1 MNPWS
6 GLRRLPRQVW
16 ILAAATLVNRA
27 GTMVLPFLTLYV
39 TSALGQSPAR
49 AGLVMAL
56 YGATAL
62 AAAPAAG
69 RLCDRFGAL
78 RVMKLSLAASGLLML
93 AFPLAGSWALLLVA
107 TVALGLAGESFR
119 PAMMATVSHLVGGDL
134 LRPAFAL
141 VRLAV
146 NLGMSIG
153 PAVGG
158 FLAEASFRWIFWL
171 DGATSLAAWA
181 VLGLALSSPA
191 GGGAAGLEGAS
202 AAAPRGAPPA
212 RAAHRDP
219 RLLLFLA
226 ALVPVG
232 VVFFQ
237 HVSAMPLYL
246 VRDLGLS
253 PSTYGLLFTVNTVM
267 IVVLEVPFT
276 GATAAWPHPRLMG
289 LGSVL
294 FGAGFGA
301 LAVARSAWAVA
312 ATVVVWTF
320 GEMLLFPAMNAYVSD
335 IAPAERRGE
344 YMGLF
349 MMAFGASFML
359 GPWAGT
365 LVMDRFGANVLWA
378 GTLALGLLS
387 GAMMWALPGN
397 APGIEPRR
405 RALD

>member
-6 GLRRLPRQVW
+6 GLRRLPREVW
-16 ILAAATLVNRA
+16 VLSAATLVNRA

-39 TSALGQSPAR
+39 TGALGQSAAR

-62 AAAPAAG
+62 AVAPAAG
-69 RLCDRFGAL
+69 RLCDRFGSL
-78 RVMKLSLAASGLLML
+78 RLMKLSLAATGLLML
-93 AFPLAGSWALLLVA
+93 AFPLARSWPMLLVA
-107 TVALGLAGESFR
+107 TVALGLASESFR
-119 PAMMATVSHLVGGDL
+119 PAMMATVSHLVGGEL
-134 LRPAFAL
+134 MRPAFAL

-181 VLGLALSSPA
+181 VLGLALSGSERREA
-191 GGGAAGLEGAS
+191 GEPGSAS
-202 AAAPRGAPPA
+202 APAARATS
-212 RAAHRDP
+212 AAHRDP
-219 RLLLFLA
+219 RMILFLA

-253 PSTYGLLFTVNTVM
+253 PSTYGLLFTINTAM

-276 GATAAWPHPRLMG
+276 GTTAAWPHQRLMG
-289 LGSVL
+289 LGCVL
-294 FGAGFGA
+294 FGTGFGA
-301 LAVARSAWAVA
+301 LALARGAWTVA

-365 LVMDRFGANVLWA
+365 LVMDRLGPKVLWA
-378 GTLALGLLS
+378 GTLALGLVS
-387 GAMMWALPGN
+387 GAMMWALPGRP
-397 APGIEPRR
+397 PGIEPRR
-405 RALD
+405 HALD

>member
-1 MNPWS
+1 
-6 GLRRLPRQVW
+6 
-16 ILAAATLVNRA
+16 
-27 GTMVLPFLTLYV
+27 MVLPFLTLDV
-39 TSALGQSPAR
+39 TSVLGQPAAR
-49 AGLVMAL
+49 AGLVVAP

-62 AAAPAAG
+62 GVAPAAG

-78 RVMKLSLAASGLLML
+78 GVMKASLAASGLLML
-93 AFPLAGSWALLLVA
+93 AFPRARSWPLVLVA
-107 TVALGLAGESFR
+107 TVALGLASESFR
-119 PAMMATVSHLVGGDL
+119 PATMTTVSHLVGGEL

-181 VLGLALSSPA
+181 VLGLALSPRA
-191 GGGAAGLEGAS
+191 GREPDGREAATNAAPQGAAP
-202 AAAPRGAPPA
+202 APG
-212 RAAHRDP
+212 AHRDP
-219 RLLLFLA
+219 TLLLFLA

-237 HVSAMPLYL
+237 HVSAMPLHL
-246 VRDLGLS
+246 VRDLGLW
-253 PSTYGLLFTVNTVM
+253 PSTYGLLFTINMAM

-276 GATAAWPHPRLMG
+276 GATAVWPRRRLMG

-301 LAVARSAWAVA
+301 LALARGAWTVA

-335 IAPAERRGE
+335 IAPVGRRGE
-344 YMGLF
+344 YMGSL
-349 MMAFGASFML
+349 MMALGLSFML
-359 GPWAGT
+359 GSWT
-365 LVMDRFGANVLWA
+365 WTFVMDRFGANVLWP

-387 GAMMWALPGN
+387 GAMMWALPGQ
-397 APGIEPRR
+397 AAAIEPRR
-405 RALD
+405 PALD